1 MVGRAWD
8 FWIDRGGTFTDV
20 VARTPSGQ
28 LRTLKLLSV
37 DPQRYEDASVAAI
50 ERLLAESPPGQ
61 RRIGTVKMGTT
72 VATNALLERRGE
84 PTVLVITAGL
94 EDAIRIGGQQ
104 RPDIFA
110 LDIKLPE
117 MLYTRVIG
125 ADERIGAD
133 GAVLAPLDTSKLRT
147 ELEAAF
153 AASFRSVAIVLLHG
167 YRFPQHE
174 AAAAAIAHEI
184 GFSQISVSHRVLP
197 LPKLVMRGDTTLA
210 DAYLSPVLDR
220 YVASVRRGLA
230 TNAETPRLLFMQS
243 HGGLAAAE
251 HFRGKD
257 SLLSGPA
264 GGVIGMLHA
273 ARAVGCTE
281 VIGFD
286 MGGTSTDVAL
296 FAGELERTT
305 DSVIAS
311 VRVSA
316 PMLKIQT
323 VAAGGG
329 SILTFG
335 QGRLKVG
342 PSSAGAFPGPACYRH
357 GGPLTVTDAN
367 VLLGRIQPS
376 YFPRVFGPNGDE
388 PLDREASYS
397 AFLALAERL
406 RSIGQSLSPEQLAN
420 GYLRIAVE
428 RMANAIRE
436 ISVQRGHDITRFT
449 LCCFGGAGGQHAA
462 QVAEALGIAT
472 VIIHPL
478 AGVLSAY
485 GIGVADIRVLRQQS
499 VEAALDAALMTSLP
513 QRFAGLADEASEE
526 LREQTSDTGAVQLER
541 RVRVKVSGTDTPIA
555 VTWQPGATLA
565 ELSAAFAERHER
577 QFGFRVG
584 AGAALAVESLELEA
598 VVPGT
603 AESPPGPPPALPPGE
618 KPKPVGR
625 ANLWTGEF
633 WRDVPVYDRAKLPAG
648 TRFEGPALIVET
660 HATTVVEPGWVS
672 TVHETGTVVLTRI
685 GKQVRRES
693 HSRVPDPIMLEVF
706 NNLFMHVAEE
716 MGIVLERT
724 AHSVNIKER
733 LDFSC
738 AVFDSEGML
747 IANAP
752 HIPVHLGSMSDSV
765 QSIIRSRKL
774 APGDAYL
781 LNTPYNGGTHLPD
794 MTVVTP
800 VFDKSGKDIRYFVAS
815 RAHHADIG
823 GITPGSMPPGSR
835 AIDEEGV
842 LFDGVRIVA
851 AGELLEADVRA
862 VLASGRYPAR
872 NPDQNIADLK
882 AQLAANARGI
892 AELARLLERF
902 GIRTVEGYMAHV
914 QNNAALC
921 VRAAIERLRDGRF
934 SVELDSGERIDVAVT
949 IATDRRNAT
958 VDFTGTSG
966 TSPGNFNAP
975 TAIVRA
981 AVLYVFRTLVRES
994 IPLNAGCMEPLK
1006 IVLPDDSLLNPKYPA
1021 AVVAG
1026 NVETSQCITD
1036 ALLAA
1041 VDACAASQGTM
1052 NNFTFGNA
1060 RHQYYETL
1068 CGGAGAGPGFDGAS
1082 AVHTHMTNSRLTDP
1096 EVLEQRYPVRV
1107 RRFAI
1112 RVGSGGA
1119 GHWRGG
1125 DGVVREIEFLEPMQA
1140 AILSNRRRV
1149 PPFGLKGGAPGACGR
1164 NYVLRTDGRR
1174 EQLAATAAVE
1184 LAAGDRFVIETP
1196 GGGGYGTPDGT

>member
-1 MVGRAWD
+1 
-8 FWIDRGGTFTDV
+8 
-20 VARTPSGQ
+20 
-28 LRTLKLLSV
+28 
-37 DPQRYEDASVAAI
+37 
-50 ERLLAESPPGQ
+50 
-61 RRIGTVKMGTT
+61 
-72 VATNALLERRGE
+72 
-84 PTVLVITAGL
+84 
-94 EDAIRIGGQQ
+94 
-104 RPDIFA
+104 
-110 LDIKLPE
+110 
-117 MLYTRVIG
+117 
-125 ADERIGAD
+125 
-133 GAVLAPLDTSKLRT
+133 
-147 ELEAAF
+147 
-153 AASFRSVAIVLLHG
+153 
-167 YRFPQHE
+167 
-174 AAAAAIAHEI
+174 
-184 GFSQISVSHRVLP
+184 
-197 LPKLVMRGDTTLA
+197 
-210 DAYLSPVLDR
+210 
-220 YVASVRRGLA
+220 
-230 TNAETPRLLFMQS
+230 MQS

-273 ARAVGCTE
+273 ARAVGCGE

-296 FAGELERTT
+296 YAGELERTT

-311 VRVSA
+311 VRISA
-316 PMLKIQT
+316 PMLRINT

-342 PSSAGAFPGPACYRH
+342 PASAGASPGPACYRN

-367 VLLGRIQPS
+367 VLLGRIQPQ

-388 PLDREASYS
+388 PLDRDASS
-397 AFLALAERL
+397 AAFVALAEKLLASGQRL
-406 RSIGQSLSPEQLAN
+406 GPEQLAM
-420 GYLRIAVE
+420 GFLRIAVE

-472 VIIHPL
+472 VIIHPF
-478 AGVLSAY
+478 AGLLSAY
-485 GIGVADIRVLRQQS
+485 GIGVADVRVVRQQS
-499 VEAALDAALMTSLP
+499 VEAPLDSAVMASLP
-513 QRFAGLADEASEE
+513 QRFAQLADSAIVE
-526 LREQTSDTGAVQLER
+526 LREQASDPAAVRLER
-541 RVRVKVSGTDTPIA
+541 RVRVKVSGSDTAIA
-555 VTWQPGATLA
+555 VAWRPDTSLDALA
-565 ELSAAFAERHER
+565 GAFAEQHER
-577 QFGFRVG
+577 QFGFRI
-584 AGAALAVESLELEA
+584 ATGAALAAESLELEA
-598 VVPGT
+598 VVPGI

-648 TRFEGPALIVET
+648 TRFEGPSLIVEA

-672 TVHETGTVVLTRI
+672 TVHATGTLVLTRI

-693 HSRVPDPIMLEVF
+693 HARNADPIMLEVF

-738 AVFDSEGML
+738 AVFDSDGML

-765 QSIIRSRKL
+765 QSIMRSRQL

-781 LNTPYNGGTHLPD
+781 TNTPYNGGTHLPD
-794 MTVVTP
+794 LTVVTP
-800 VFDKSGKDIRYFVAS
+800 VFDKAGKDIRYFVAS

-823 GITPGSMPPGSR
+823 GITPGSMPPDSR
-835 AIDEEGV
+835 SIDEEGV

-851 AGELLEADVRA
+851 NGELLEADVRA
-862 VLASGRYPAR
+862 LLLSGRYPAR

-882 AQLAANARGI
+882 AQLAANTRGI

-902 GIRTVEGYMAHV
+902 GIRTVERYMGHV
-914 QNNAALC
+914 QTNAAQC

-934 SVELDSGERIDVAVT
+934 TVELDGGEKIAVAVK
-949 IATDRRNAT
+949 IGDDRRSAT
-958 VDFTGTSG
+958 IDFAGSSAQ
-966 TSPGNFNAP
+966 SPGNFNAP

-1068 CGGAGAGPGFDGAS
+1068 CGGAGAGMGFDGAS

-1112 RVGSGGA
+1112 RLGSGGA
-1119 GHWRGG
+1119 GRWRGG

-1149 PPFGLKGGAPGACGR
+1149 PPFGLHGGEPGACGR
-1164 NYVLRTDGRR
+1164 NYVLRRDGRV
-1174 EQLAATAAVE
+1174 EELAATAAVE
-1184 LAAGDRFVIETP
+1184 LTAGERFVIETP
-1196 GGGGYGTPDGT
+1196 GGGGYGEPARDDLAS